1 MSPTSHAD
9 SASRGAFARTLRH
22 AVILSLTCGLAASLL
37 LGAAT
42 RWLTPAV
49 VSGSIGDAGWTGRT
63 RAWFTTR
70 GFLGAE
76 VDIGSGQQ
84 FSWTSARARLA
95 IPNLA
100 RSIPYDLSIEVRAFR
115 LDDAPPPV
123 VTISVDGEAA
133 ATLQTS
139 TDAQRVSVT
148 IPTRATSGALVT
160 IDSSD
165 TFVPGAGDARAL
177 GVMVNDVSLAP
188 VDARF
193 RPSWAVTG
201 LAALAVSAF
210 VLGFALCG
218 LPRIVAALMA
228 AATVVGLVWLLLLDA
243 AFLGHDVWRLV
254 QIGAGAA
261 AIGLVVFVLRW
272 RWPSIAG
279 LPEWSAAAGI
289 VLGLSALKLAFFTH
303 PQIAMTDAFFQVH
316 RAQLV
321 ERGTYFFTSVT
332 PSPSFE
338 FPYAILL
345 YLTALPLWSWFPSEL
360 QIANLLRGLALGA
373 DALVGI
379 GLYAVARRQW
389 QDGRVAL
396 LCAALWV
403 VTRAPAMALGHANL
417 TNLFGQ
423 GLFGVA
429 ICMVAWMAVG
439 RRASVPALATTG
451 LVATLAFLSHF
462 STLSVGILLLGA
474 AIGACLVA
482 GDRPLRIVAL
492 KAAVVLAVAVAVAYA
507 LYYSHFTELYQR
519 TFTRIVSGV
528 DAPSETSMVASP
540 ALKFQR
546 WITEDQFSNDY
557 GLPGLALFVSAVLGF
572 AWLLQERRRDPLT
585 IVLGAW
591 ALVWI
596 VATTLGIV
604 TSVELRANL
613 ASAPMFV
620 CLGAYGLWQIALRS
634 TFGRIVAAVGTAAI
648 VWAGLH
654 VWLFW
659 LVWV

>member
-1 MSPTSHAD
+1 MSATLHAD
-9 SASRGAFARTLRH
+9 TAAGGVFLRALRH
-22 AVILSLTCGLAASLL
+22 ALLWSLGCGVAASLL
-37 LGAAT
+37 LGAGT

-63 RAWFTTR
+63 RAWFTPR

-84 FSWTSARARLA
+84 FSWTAARARLT
-95 IPNLA
+95 IPNLD
-100 RSIPYDLSIEVRAFR
+100 RSIPYRLSIETRAFR
-115 LDDAPPPV
+115 LDGAPPPT
-123 VTISVDGEAA
+123 VTVSVDGQAA
-133 ATLQTS
+133 ATLRTS
-139 TDAQRVSVT
+139 TDAQSVSAT
-148 IPTRATSGALVT
+148 IPARAAPGALVT

-165 TFVPGAGDARAL
+165 TFVPGGGDARSL
-177 GVMVNDVSLAP
+177 GVMVNDVRLEA
-188 VDARF
+188 VGGRF
-193 RPSWAVTG
+193 RPSWAVSGLAG
-201 LAALAVSAF
+201 LAAAAF
-210 VLGFALCG
+210 VFGFVSCG
-218 LPRIVAALMA
+218 LPRVMA
-228 AATVVGLVWLLLLDA
+228 APLAASTVAGLVWLLLLDA

-261 AIGLVVFVLRW
+261 ALGLIVLALRS
-272 RWPSIAG
+272 RWPSVAG
-279 LPEWSAAAGI
+279 LPEWSAAVGT
-289 VLGLSALKLAFFTH
+289 VLALSALKLAFFTH
-303 PQIAMTDAFFQVH
+303 PRIALTDAFFQVH

-345 YLTALPLWSWFPSEL
+345 YLTALPLWSWFPTEL

-379 GLYAVARRQW
+379 GLYAVVRRQW
-389 QDGRVAL
+389 QHAGVAL
-396 LCAALWV
+396 FCAELWV
-403 VTRAPAMALGHANL
+403 MARAPAMALGHANL

-429 ICMVAWMAVG
+429 MCLVAAMAVG
-439 RRASVPALATTG
+439 RRASMPMLTASG
-451 LVATLAFLSHF
+451 LVMTLAFLSHF
-462 STLSVGILLLGA
+462 STLSIGILLVA
-474 AIGACLVA
+474 AVVAACLAA
-482 GDRPLRIVAL
+482 GDRDLRRVAL
-492 KAAVVLAVAVAVAYA
+492 KIALVLAVAVGLSYA
-507 LYYSHFTELYQR
+507 LYYSHFNDLYRQ
-519 TFTRIVSGV
+519 TFTRIVSGA

-540 ALKFQR
+540 AIKFER

-557 GLPGLALFVSAVLGF
+557 GLPGLALFLSAVLGLT
-572 AWLLQERRRDPLT
+572 WLARDRPRDPLT

-591 ALVWI
+591 AAVWV
-596 VATTLGIV
+596 VAAALGIF

-620 CLGAYGLWQIALRS
+620 CLGAYGLSKVASRS
-634 TFGRIVAAVGTAAI
+634 SFGRVVAGVGTAAI
-648 VWAGLH
+648 FWAGLH
-654 VWLFW
+654 VWLHW

>member
-9 SASRGAFARTLRH
+9 RASRGAFALALRH

-42 RWLTPAV
+42 RWMTPAA

-84 FSWTSARARLA
+84 FSWTSSRARLT
-95 IPNLA
+95 IPNLP
-100 RSIPYDLSIEVRAFR
+100 RSIPYTLSFQVRAFR
-115 LDDAPPPV
+115 LAERPPPT
-123 VTISVDGEAA
+123 VTISVDGRAA
-133 ATLQTS
+133 ASMPTS
-139 TDAQRVSVT
+139 TDAQWISAA
-148 IPTRATSGALVT
+148 IPASAGAGVLVT
-160 IDSSD
+160 IDASD

-193 RPSWAVTG
+193 RPSWMVSG
-201 LAALAVSAF
+201 LAALAAAAF
-210 VLGFALCG
+210 VLGFTLCG
-218 LPRIVAALMA
+218 VPRAITTLLA
-228 AATVVGLVWLLLLDA
+228 AATVAGLVWLLLLDA

-254 QIGAGAA
+254 QIGTGAA
-261 AIGLVVFVLRW
+261 LIGLVVFALRAQ
-272 RWPSIAG
+272 WPTVAG
-279 LPEWSAAAGI
+279 LPEWSAAVGI

-373 DALVGI
+373 DALVGV
-379 GLYAVARRQW
+379 GLYAVTRRQW
-389 QDGRVAL
+389 QHGGVAL
-396 LCAALWV
+396 LCAGLWTV
-403 VTRAPAMALGHANL
+403 ARAPAMALGHANL

-429 ICMVAWMAVG
+429 TCMVAWMAVG
-439 RRASVPALATTG
+439 RRASVPALAATG
-451 LVATLAFLSHF
+451 LVTTLAFLSHF
-462 STLSVGILLLGA
+462 STLSIGILLLSA
-474 AIGACLVA
+474 VIGACLVV
-482 GDRPLRIVAL
+482 GDRALRIVAL
-492 KAAVVLAVAVAVAYA
+492 KVAVMLAAAVAVAYA
-507 LYYSHFTELYQR
+507 LYYSHFTELYQQ

-540 ALKFQR
+540 VLKFQR

-557 GLPGLALFVSAVLGF
+557 GLPGPALLVSSALGF

-591 ALVWI
+591 AIVWI
-596 VATTLGIV
+596 VATVLGIF

-634 TFGRIVAAVGTAAI
+634 TFGRVVAGVGTAAI

-659 LVWV
+659 LV